1 MPIPVLAAI
10 LSMAFHSP
18 SVTQKDFFLFRVR
31 PCLVNHYHLWF
42 FVKVGSGFRPKKIM
56 RLAHAAFGGG
66 SPNALLAPLKREVV
80 ELQLV
85 YIVRNFYHSFFLLSD
100 DMGVVFIY
108 TKPIKQGLHFSSFG
122 KVCLSIFRV
131 TSETTALPLF
141 GCSVCYAIFMY
152 SADIYGSSF
161 YKYRLISFAIYD
173 IL

>member
-100 DMGVVFIY
+100 DMGAVFIN
-108 TKPIKQGLHFSSFG
+108 TIMQKEST
-122 KVCLSIFRV
+122 CLSEFRV
-131 TSETTALPLF
+131 TSETTALSFF
-141 GCSVCYAIFMY
+141 GCSVCYAIFIQIPVCLL
-152 SADIYGSSF
+152 SLCAE
-161 YKYRLISFAIYD
+161 A
-173 IL
+173 

>member
-1 MPIPVLAAI
+1 
-10 LSMAFHSP
+10 
-18 SVTQKDFFLFRVR
+18 
-31 PCLVNHYHLWF
+31 
-42 FVKVGSGFRPKKIM
+42 M
-56 RLAHAAFGGG
+56 RLAPAAFGGG

-80 ELQLV
+80 ELRLV
-85 YIVRNFYHSFFLLSD
+85 YIVRNFYHSLFLLSD
-100 DMGVVFIY
+100 DMGAVFIN
-108 TKPIKQGLHFSSFG
+108 TIMQKEST
-122 KVCLSIFRV
+122 CLSEFGV